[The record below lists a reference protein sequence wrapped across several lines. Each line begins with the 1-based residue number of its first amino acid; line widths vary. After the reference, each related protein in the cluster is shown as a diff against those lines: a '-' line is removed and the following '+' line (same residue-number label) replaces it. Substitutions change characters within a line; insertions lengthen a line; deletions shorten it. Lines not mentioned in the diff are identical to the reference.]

1 MSTKGINASNRVPP
15 NAANHSQLTMLQLPR
30 PLLHRGHYADTP
42 RVPQLSRPSRRQAG
56 RLQLRIAR
64 EKSGMD
70 GCSVLCGHI
79 PGRIYCR
86 APTCPEQ
93 KHDAADHRHDRHDKC
108 RKEHAPLHV
117 RFGTCVAHAL
127 VHVKLTRYAPT
138 APTKLAVIW
147 QGT

>member
-15 NAANHSQLTMLQLPR
+15 NAANHSQLTMQLPQT
-30 PLLHRGHYADTP
+30 LLHCGHYADTP

-56 RLQLRIAR
+56 RLQSRIAR
-64 EKSGMD
+64 KKSVMD